1 MVDPVISSAG
11 KAGTEMFKEA
21 SKQLQNASEQVS
33 KFEELRSKMEAQD
46 VAGPKNSTQQG
57 LQVHKAE
64 QVQDPQQ
71 VNAAN
76 EAKNVGEIPKVTD
89 MNGLEKAVN
98 HLKTGQNRLNDI
110 IKECTSGKTYS
121 PQELL
126 GLQAEISDLTTEI
139 SMYSKI
145 VEQGVSSIKS
155 TMQMQV

>member
-76 EAKNVGEIPKVTD
+76 EAKNVAEIPKVTD
-89 MNGLEKAVN
+89 MTGLEKAVN
-98 HLKTGQNRLNDI
+98 HLKTGQNRLNDL

>member
-76 EAKNVGEIPKVTD
+76 EAKSVAEVPKVTD
-89 MNGLEKAVN
+89 MTGLEKAVN
-98 HLKTGQNRLNDI
+98 HLKTGQNRLNDL